1 MITITMNGH
10 PITVVTFDQTRF
22 AGWKDGKYFVGT
34 PTHVDGKVWTTA
46 TYVQTV
52 NALEGEGT
60 VNVTVV
66 DGMELDEGGFSKWL
80 FKK

>member
-1 MITITMNGH
+1 MIQIQMNGF
-10 PITVVTFDQTRF
+10 PVTVVTFDQTRF
-22 AGWKDGKYFVGT
+22 AGWNGKYFVGT
-34 PTHVDGKVWTTA
+34 PTHVDGTPWTPA
-46 TYVQTV
+46 TYVKTV
-52 NALEGEGT
+52 NDLMGEGT